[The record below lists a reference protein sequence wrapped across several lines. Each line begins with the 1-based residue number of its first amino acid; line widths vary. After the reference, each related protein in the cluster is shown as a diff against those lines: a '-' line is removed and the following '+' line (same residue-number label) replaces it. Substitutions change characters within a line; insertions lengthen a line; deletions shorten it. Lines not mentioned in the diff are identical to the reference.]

1 MNSRLIVVGLL
12 IVTSLAILALL
23 ITPVVHVPY
32 IVVHG
37 PMSALRAQRAAA
49 LFNALIGASAIFFA
63 GLIFVLHA
71 LLTTS
76 RLGSTTFE
84 LPSAPYLS
92 CSLRC

>member
-71 LLTTS
+71 LRTTS

-84 LPSAPYLS
+84 LLSAPHLS

>member
-12 IVTSLAILALL
+12 IVASLTILALL
-23 ITPVVHVPY
+23 MTPVVHVPY

-49 LFNALIGASAIFFA
+49 LFNALIGASAFFV
-63 GLIFVLHA
+63 GLLFVVQELR
-71 LLTTS
+71 TTS
-76 RLGSTTFE
+76 RVGSTTLE
-84 LPSAPYLS
+84 LPGSLHLS